1 MKVKI
6 LTLTLIFLGFT
17 KIIAQPGWKFPD
29 NEEDSIY
36 TNEKIVLYSDMM
48 KLGNYKQSLPHL
60 QWLLIN
66 VPDLNESIYINGTK
80 IFESL
85 AETEKDPDKK
95 RIYEDST
102 LLMYDLRIKY
112 FNDEA
117 AVMNRKAYTA
127 YGFFKDDKSK
137 YEELYNM
144 YKRTFELN
152 KNDVWDQNLLSYMD
166 VVRRYK
172 LTGGSISDE
181 EILDIYDE
189 IMVIIEFKT
198 GTGKNVDRL
207 ERIGDNVDK
216 LLAATIQVDCDFIQ
230 NTLGPKLQANPDDLK
245 LAKNIFKL
253 AFAGKCMEIP
263 IFLEAVKNI
272 YDKEPNYGMAKLI
285 GDRSYVNKD
294 YDTALEYY
302 NEAITQTDENIKQAE
317 LYLNQANIY
326 SILHNKP
333 KARQMAYEAIKRD
346 PAKKEAFNF
355 IGNLYFTSYEDC
367 KQGVNEVQDRAVFIA
382 AYEMYRKAGNFDAMQ
397 KAKEQFPTM
406 ETIFTYDMNVGDP
419 LRIGCWINESVTIQ
433 RRD

>member
-6 LTLTLIFLGFT
+6 LTLAFILLGYTQIF
-17 KIIAQPGWKFPD
+17 AQAGWNFPE
-29 NEEDSIY
+29 NEADSIQ

-48 KLGNYKQSLPHL
+48 KLGNYKHSLPHL
-60 QWLLIN
+60 QWLLHN
-66 VPDLNESIYINGTK
+66 VPDLNESIYINGAK

-85 AETEKDPDKK
+85 AETEKDPAQK

-137 YEELYNM
+137 YQELYDM

-172 LTGGSISDE
+172 LTGGNISDTE
-181 EILDIYDE
+181 VLDIYDE
-189 IMVIIEFKT
+189 IMGIIDFKMAQE
-198 GTGKNVDRL
+198 KNVDRL
-207 ERIGDNVDK
+207 ERIADNVDK

-230 NTLGPKLQANPDDLK
+230 NTLGPKLHDNPDDLK

-253 AFAGKCMEIP
+253 AFAGKCMDIP
-263 IFLEAVKNI
+263 IFLVAVKNI
-272 YDKEPNYGMAKLI
+272 YEKEPNYGMAKLI
-285 GDRSYVNKD
+285 GDRSYLNKD
-294 YDTALEYY
+294 YETALKYY
-302 NEAITQTDENIKQAE
+302 QEAINNTDENIKQAE
-317 LYLNQANIY
+317 LYLNMANIY
-326 SILHNKP
+326 SIEGNKP
-333 KARQMAYEAIKRD
+333 KARQMAYEAIERD
-346 PAKKEAFNF
+346 PAKKEAYNF

-367 KQGVNEVQDRAVFIA
+367 KKGVNEVEDRAVFIA
-382 AYEMYRKAGNFDAMQ
+382 AYEMYRKAGNYDAMS

-406 ETIFTYDMNVGDP
+406 ETIFTYNMEVGDP
-419 LRIGCWINESVTIQ
+419 IRIDCWINESVTIQ

>member
-6 LTLTLIFLGFT
+6 FTLALILLGFSELF
-17 KIIAQPGWKFPD
+17 AQSGWKFPD
-29 NEEDSIY
+29 NEKDSIF

-60 QWLLIN
+60 QWIIFN
-66 VPDLNESIYINGTK
+66 VPDLNESIYINGAK

-85 AETEKDPDKK
+85 AETEKDPAKK
-95 RIYEDST
+95 RVYEDSAMT
-102 LLMYDLRIKY
+102 MYDLRIKY

-117 AVMNRKAYTA
+117 EVMNRKAYTA

-137 YEELYNM
+137 YQELYDM

-152 KNDVWDQNLLSYMD
+152 GNNVWDQNLLSFMD

-172 LTGGSISDE
+172 LTGGNISDE
-181 EILDIYDE
+181 EVLEIYDQIMGILDYKMAQD
-189 IMVIIEFKT
+189 
-198 GTGKNVDRL
+198 KNVDRL

-230 NTLGPKLQANPDDLK
+230 NTLGPKLHQNPDDLK

-294 YDTALEYY
+294 YETALKYY
-302 NEAITQTDENIKQAE
+302 DEAIKHTDENIKQAE
-317 LYLNQANIY
+317 LFLNQANIY
-326 SILHNKP
+326 SIMDNKP
-333 KARQMAYEAIKRD
+333 KARQMAYQAIEKD
-346 PAKKEAFNF
+346 PAKKEAYNF
-355 IGNLYFTSYEDC
+355 IGNLYFGSYEDC
-367 KQGVNEVQDRAVFIA
+367 KKGVNEVEDRAVFIA
-382 AYEMYRKAGNFDAMQ
+382 AYEMYRKAGNYDAMS

-406 ETIFTYDMNVGDP
+406 ETIFTYNMELGDP
-419 LRIGCWINESVTIQ
+419 IKIGCWINESVAVQ

>member
-1 MKVKI
+1 MKVKVITLSLI
-6 LTLTLIFLGFT
+6 LLGFT
-17 KIIAQPGWKFPD
+17 KLTAQPGWNFP
-29 NEEDSIY
+29 ESKEDSIF

-48 KLGNYKQSLPHL
+48 KLGNYKHSLPHL
-60 QWLLIN
+60 QWILTN
-66 VPDLNESIYINGTK
+66 VPDLNESIYINGAK

-85 AETEKDPDKK
+85 AETEKDPSQK
-95 RIYEDST
+95 RTYEDST

-137 YEELYNM
+137 YSDLFDM
-144 YKRTFELN
+144 YQKTFELN

-172 LTGGSISDE
+172 LGGGNISDE
-181 EILDIYDE
+181 EVLDIYDE
-189 IMVIIEFKT
+189 IMNIIEHKT
-198 GTGKNVDRL
+198 SSGKNVDRL
-207 ERIGDNVDK
+207 ERISDNVDK

-230 NTLGPKLQANPDDLK
+230 NTLGPKLKTNPDDLK

-253 AFAGKCMEIP
+253 AFAGKCMELP
-263 IFLEAVKNI
+263 IFLEAVINI
-272 YDKEPNYGMAKLI
+272 YEKEPNYGMAKLI

-302 NEAITQTDENIKQAE
+302 NEAISHTDENIKQAE

-326 SILHNKP
+326 HILGNKP
-333 KARQMAYEAIKRD
+333 KARQMAYQAIDKD
-346 PAKKEAFNF
+346 PGKKEAYNF
-355 IGNLYFTSYEDC
+355 IGNLYFTSYDEC
-367 KQGVNEVQDRAVFIA
+367 KKGVNEVEDRAVFIA
-382 AYEMYRKAGNFDAMQ
+382 AYEMYRKAGNYDAMN

-406 ETIFTYDMNVGDP
+406 ETIFTYDMDVGDA

>member
-1 MKVKI
+1 MKVKV
-6 LTLTLIFLGFT
+6 LTLVLILLGLN
-17 KIIAQPGWKFPD
+17 KLAAQPGWNFPD
-29 NEEDSIY
+29 NEKDSIY

-60 QWLLIN
+60 QWLLFN
-66 VPDLNESIYINGTK
+66 VPDLNESIYINGSK
-80 IFESL
+80 ILESL
-85 AETEKDPDKK
+85 AETEKDPSKK
-95 RIYEDST
+95 RTYEDST

-137 YEELYNM
+137 YAELYDM
-144 YKRTFELN
+144 YRRTFELN

-166 VVRRYK
+166 VVRRHK
-172 LTGGSISDE
+172 LSGGNISDE
-181 EILDIYDE
+181 EVLEIYDE
-189 IMVIIEFKT
+189 IMNIIDYKMNLN
-198 GTGKNVDRL
+198 KNVDRI
-207 ERIGDNVDK
+207 ERIADNVDK

-253 AFAGKCMEIP
+253 AFAGKCMEVP
-263 IFLEAVKNI
+263 IFLEAVRNI
-272 YDKEPNYGMAKLI
+272 YEKEPNYGMAKLI
-285 GDRSYVNKD
+285 GDRSYLIKD
-294 YDTALEYY
+294 YETALKYY
-302 NEAITQTDENIKQAE
+302 NEAIKHTDENIKQAE

-326 SILHNKP
+326 SILGNKP
-333 KARQMAYEAIKRD
+333 RARGMAYQAIDQD
-346 PAKKEAFNF
+346 PGKKEAYNF
-355 IGNLYFTSYEDC
+355 IGNLYFTSYDEC

-382 AYEMYRKAGNFDAMQ
+382 AFEMYRKAGNYDAMN

-406 ETIFTYDMNVGDP
+406 ETIFTYDMDVGDA